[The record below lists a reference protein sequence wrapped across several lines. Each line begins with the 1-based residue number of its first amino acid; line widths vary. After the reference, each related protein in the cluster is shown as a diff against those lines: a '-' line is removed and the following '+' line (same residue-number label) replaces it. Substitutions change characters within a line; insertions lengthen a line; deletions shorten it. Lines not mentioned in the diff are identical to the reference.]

1 MNNMELPIY
10 DVQEVSLEEAI
21 LLLATEEEKFETI
34 YTETSERLL
43 KMCA

>member
-1 MNNMELPIY
+1 MADMELPTY

-43 KMCA
+43 RMCA